1 MGTRITGADDV
12 MGSPAYMSPEQ
23 MMASPSLDGRS
34 DIWSMGALLYELLT
48 TKLPFPGETAFQMF
62 SNAMARPPIP
72 MSAIVPGIPASVQAI
87 VSTCLRKEP
96 GERYA
101 TMPELARA
109 LRSALS

>member
-1 MGTRITGADDV
+1 
-12 MGSPAYMSPEQ
+12 
-23 MMASPSLDGRS
+23 
-34 DIWSMGALLYELLT
+34 
-48 TKLPFPGETAFQMF
+48 MF